1 MLESK
6 VYSKTALRTHRYNR
20 SFLISVSVLEQER
33 EGNLNYFKNY
43 YEVNAD
49 YCFLITS
56 TV

>member
-6 VYSKTALRTHRYNR
+6 VYSKMALRTHRYNR